1 MVDELVT
8 VATFWNVI
16 EANLAKSAL
25 EEAGIQAFLE
35 NENARLNLAVMVSMK
50 LNVNKIDAQR
60 AIEAL
65 KPHD

>member
-8 VATFWNVI
+8 VKTFWNVI

-25 EEAGIQAFLE
+25 EEAGIQVFLE
-35 NENARLNLAVMVSMK
+35 NENARLNLAVMVPMK
-50 LNVNKIDAQR
+50 LNVKKIDAQR
-60 AIEAL
+60 AIEVL